1 MLFFSFS
8 VHCMLGIAADDVDSL
23 LEIFEK
29 GLYDS
34 LLNSSRVVIINRNT
48 NLSAGCLLITI
59 MYTDLDSETSE
70 SAVCTLLTESVTKCF
85 PAHPEGEHLQIF
97 SRSLVRSSI
106 THFQWVHCHWFS
118 DAVSNLSPI
127 MQLILHSLSVLFSV
141 KPIQSAL
148 LCP

>member
-85 PAHPEGEHLQIF
+85 PAHPDSDFFQVIGQVKYHPFPVGPLSF
-97 SRSLVRSSI
+97 PVGPLSLV
-106 THFQWVHCHWFS
+106 
-118 DAVSNLSPI
+118 
-127 MQLILHSLSVLFSV
+127 
-141 KPIQSAL
+141 
-148 LCP
+148 